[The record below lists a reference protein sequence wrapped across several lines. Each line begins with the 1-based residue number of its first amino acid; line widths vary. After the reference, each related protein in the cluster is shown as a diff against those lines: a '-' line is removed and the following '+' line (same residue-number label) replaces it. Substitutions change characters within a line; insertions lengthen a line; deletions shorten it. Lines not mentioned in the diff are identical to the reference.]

1 MGRTQVMSGLTNAL
15 AIGVKVEGQGKG
27 HGVQGLVGNNI
38 GNAGVLS
45 TIWMN
50 IRFLWP
56 PICGYSNRVPV
67 SRCWDGRFQ
76 RYRHAEIQLL

>member
-15 AIGVKVEGQGKG
+15 AIGVKVEGQGQG

-45 TIWMN
+45 TIWMM
-50 IRFLWP
+50 
-56 PICGYSNRVPV
+56 NR
-67 SRCWDGRFQ
+67 
-76 RYRHAEIQLL
+76 